1 MAYGNNRNSGIPSI
15 RTYAEALNRYDTTA
29 PIRGRKNDD
38 GTPKDV
44 RPLGHRRNTWY
55 LINKTEYGDIEC
67 IMYGTPIVTYKP
79 NGEVVI
85 RNYSYNTTST
95 ANFIWDVMRY
105 QGVNAF
111 IFDHSLVIAVDKV
124 EQRLRCEETL
134 TLKKDGGWNYHFED
148 IKPEVTH
155 TLNRKGA
162 NNVRAK
168 YADFIKYLFNMAK
181 LRGDEAFSRVDL
193 ENGIGEFKNIDFGRL
208 RYSNPNTE
216 NGKLGVKAFGQFDR
230 WISSTSE
237 DRFDGY
243 YTAMLMLT
251 QSYGRYNWR
260 TSGYILDIAGTLHGL
275 DKVILGLNRDECFD
289 AKPTD
294 SGRAKRDAYGDY
306 FKGVWQAYHDDRA

>member
-15 RTYAEALNRYDTTA
+15 RTYAEALHKYDTTA

-55 LINKTEYGDIEC
+55 LINKTGHGDIEC

-105 QGVNAF
+105 QGANAF
-111 IFDHSLVIAVDKV
+111 IFDHSLIIQVNNI

-134 TLKKDGGWNYHFED
+134 TLKKDTGGNYHFAV

-162 NNVRAK
+162 NIVRAK
-168 YADFIKYLFNMAK
+168 YADFMGYLANMAK
-181 LRGDEAFSRVDL
+181 LRGDEAFTRVDL
-193 ENGIGEFKNIDFGRL
+193 ENGLAKFKDIDLGRL
-208 RYSNPNTE
+208 RYSNPNTDH
-216 NGKLGVKAFGQFDR
+216 GKVGINAFKQFDK
-230 WISSTSE
+230 WISDTSE
-237 DRFDGY
+237 NRFDGY

-251 QSYGRYNWR
+251 QGYGRYNWR
-260 TSGYILDIAGTLHGL
+260 TSGYILDIASALHGL
-275 DKVILGLNRDECFD
+275 DKIILGLNRDECFD

-306 FKGVWQAYHDDRA
+306 FKGVWQAYHDNQA

>member
-15 RTYAEALNRYDTTA
+15 RSYAEALHRYDTTA

-44 RPLGHRRNTWY
+44 RPLGHRRNSWY
-55 LINKTEYGDIEC
+55 QIAKTDTGDIEC
-67 IMYGTPIVTYKP
+67 KMYDYPIVTYKP
-79 NGEVVI
+79 NGDVML

-95 ANFIWDVMRY
+95 ANFMWDVLRY
-105 QGVNAF
+105 QGVDTF
-111 IFDHSLVIAVDKV
+111 IFDHSLVVRANNI

-134 TLKKDGGWNYHFED
+134 TLKKDAGGNYHFAS

-168 YADFIKYLFNMAK
+168 YAEFVKYLANMAK
-181 LRGDEAFSRVDL
+181 LRGDEVFTRVDL
-193 ENGIGEFKNIDFGRL
+193 ENGLAKYKDIDLGRL
-208 RYSNPNTE
+208 RYSNPNTDH
-216 NGKLGVKAFGQFDR
+216 GKHGINAFKQFDK
-230 WISSTSE
+230 WISDTSE
-237 DRFDGY
+237 NRFDGY
-243 YTAMLMLT
+243 YPAMLMLT
-251 QSYGRYNWR
+251 QGYGRYNWR
-260 TSGYILDIAGTLHGL
+260 TSGYILDIAGALHGL

-294 SGRAKRDAYGDY
+294 GGRAKRDAYGDY